1 MNKTILAASI
11 AAALSFTQQVAFAE
25 DDTLVVTATR
35 VNELANLPASVTT
48 ITAEDIEKSPA
59 RTLPEL
65 LSEEVGVNT
74 RSLFS
79 HGSRASVGLRGFGE
93 TSTQN
98 TLILLDGRRLNGID
112 LSSVN
117 YAAIPFENIER
128 IEIIRGT
135 GGVLYGD
142 GATGGVINIITKDPQ
157 QSENYSVLKTT
168 VGSSSHKE
176 VNAFTTFSNEK
187 FSITANVN
195 SQENDGYRD
204 NNDFDQNSGQVDL
217 RVPVSDGEVYVKLGA
232 FQQNLEFPGVRSV
245 DPTTSTDELSFDR
258 KGTNTP
264 NDWGDEYTQF
274 VTLGYSTDLN
284 EYDSLVVDAGYR
296 RKRTRAEFFA
306 FGGAYSESAIRTLS
320 FTPRLTLARNIAGY
334 PANSI
339 IGADVYIHEYRS
351 NRSSNSQNI
360 GHPLNTVNVDQ
371 ENVALYGQTT
381 VELTEKTSVTAGV
394 RVQNV
399 RQKARDHFDTT
410 SPSYPFFGN
419 QAADFT
425 ESDTENSFEL
435 GIKHALSNNWNV
447 YGRIGRSVRFG
458 TVDELFELNDSFTQI
473 FSRLKPQTS
482 RDIEAGVNFH
492 NDWLNSTLSVF
503 QQDLTDE
510 IHFNPTTFQNINL
523 DDTEHRGI
531 ELSANAKLNDMFSV
545 KAGYTYLNAEFTAGT
560 FKGNDIPLVPEHTY
574 NLSLLGELPFDVSA
588 AVSWNYVSASLFAND
603 ISNTFG
609 QKIPSYQTVDLK
621 VSKKVSALEI
631 SLQVNNLLDEEYF
644 NFGVNS
650 APTTFGPGTPGKFN
664 AYPLPERN
672 AYLSASY
679 TFE

>member
-11 AAALSFTQQVAFAE
+11 AAALSITQTAAFAE

-35 VNELANLPASVTT
+35 INELANLPASITT
-48 ITAEDIEKSPA
+48 ITAEDIQNSPA

-65 LSEEVGVNT
+65 LAAEVGVNT
-74 RSLFS
+74 SSLFS

-98 TLILLDGRRLNGID
+98 TLILLDGRRLNDID

-117 YAAIPFENIER
+117 YSAIPFENIER
-128 IEIIRGT
+128 IEIIRGS
-135 GGVLYGD
+135 GSVLYGD
-142 GATGGVINIITKDPQ
+142 GATGGVINIITKDPK
-157 QSENYSVLKTT
+157 SANNYSQLKTT
-168 VGSSSHKE
+168 VGSFDHRE
-176 VNAFTTFSNEK
+176 INAFTTFASEK
-187 FSITANVN
+187 FSVTANIN

-204 NNDFDQNSGQVDL
+204 NNSFNQNSGHVDL
-217 RVPVSDGEVYVKLGA
+217 RVPVSDGEIYAKLGA

-245 DPTTSTDELSFDR
+245 DPTTSTDQLSTDR
-258 KGTNTP
+258 KGTGTP

-284 EYDSLVVDAGYR
+284 AHDSLVIDAGYR

-306 FGGAYSESAIRTLS
+306 FGGAYSENSVRTLS

-334 PANSI
+334 QANST

-360 GHPLNTVNVDQ
+360 GHPLNTINVDQ
-371 ENVALYGQTT
+371 ESVAIYGQTT
-381 VELTEKTSVTAGV
+381 VELTDKTAVTAGV

-425 ESDTENSFEL
+425 ESDTENSYEL

-447 YGRIGRSVRFG
+447 YGRIARSVRFG
-458 TVDELFELNDSFTQI
+458 TVDELFELNNSFTQI

-482 RDIEAGVNFH
+482 QDIEVGVNFN

-503 QQDLTDE
+503 QQDITDE

-523 DDTEHRGI
+523 DDTEHRGV

-545 KAGYTYLNAEFTAGT
+545 KAGYTYLSAEFTAGT
-560 FKGNDIPLVPEHTY
+560 YKGNDIPLVPEHSY
-574 NLSLLGELPFDVSA
+574 NLSLLGNLPLDVSA
-588 AVSWNYVSASLFAND
+588 AISWNYVSASLFAND

-609 QKIPSYQTVDLK
+609 QQIPSYQTVDLK
-621 VSKKVSALEI
+621 LSKAIGPLDLA
-631 SLQVNNLLDEEYF
+631 LQVNNVFDEKYF

-650 APTTFGPGTPGKFN
+650 TATAGKFN
-664 AYPLPERN
+664 AYSLPERN
-672 AYLSASY
+672 AYLTASY
-679 TFE
+679 TFK